1 MVSWKKQ
8 LQNDFNIW
16 KKGAGLIP
24 VSGFESFVL
33 KIQIA
38 LAIRISWDVGGGEGG
53 SEDLRWGV
61 LREDLGP

>member
-53 SEDLRWGV
+53 SEDLR
-61 LREDLGP
+61 